1 MMNNQQKFNL
11 GFFLRILRCFN
22 VAAICALSIWYGY
35 VFYMNQTQTQNQ
47 NTATEKNTFEFQQQA
62 PASSPNLNRA

>member
-1 MMNNQQKFNL
+1 MMNDKQKFNL

-35 VFYMNQTQTQNQ
+35 VFYANQTQT
-47 NTATEKNTFEFQQQA
+47 TEAEKNTFQFQQQA

>member
-35 VFYMNQTQTQNQ
+35 VFYVNQTQTQS
-47 NTATEKNTFEFQQQA
+47 TTVEKNTFEFQQQA

>member
-1 MMNNQQKFNL
+1 MNNQQKFNL

-35 VFYMNQTQTQNQ
+35 VFYVNQTQTQS
-47 NTATEKNTFEFQQQA
+47 TTVEKNTFEFQQQA